1 MVKRDNQ
8 WQVNLARQLRK
19 NQTDAEQLL
28 WSKLRS
34 RQLEN
39 ARFRRQQP
47 IGPYIIDFVCFEKSL
62 VIEVDGGQHGEDL
75 GEARDVARDAFLSA
89 EGYRVLRLWNNDVLT
104 NIDGVL
110 EYIMEHLSPTSPS
123 P

>member
-34 RQLEN
+34 RQLEH
-39 ARFRRQQP
+39 ARFRRQQA

-62 VIEVDGGQHGEDL
+62 VIEVDGGQHGEDQ
-75 GEARDVARDAFLSA
+75 GKVEDVARDAFLSA
-89 EGYRVLRLWNNDVLT
+89 EDYRILRFWNNDVLS

-110 EYIMEHLSPTSPS
+110 EYIMEQLSPTSPS